1 MNALKEKKFFND
13 DEQDDKDVDYL
24 QTQIRTTLSRLNIIE
39 LNVTIIQFA

>member
-24 QTQIRTTLSRLNIIE
+24 QNQIRTTLSRMNIIE
-39 LNVTIIQFA
+39 LNVIIIQFA

>member
-24 QTQIRTTLSRLNIIE
+24 ESQIRLNLSRMNIVD
-39 LNVTIIQFA
+39 LKVIIIYS